1 MNLSAQNNTYSA
13 SSTSVTAPIELSAAD
28 FLLFLDQQIQEGD
41 TTRNTALMMLDLRRS
56 DRLLASADAPRARKV
71 SNNVRQRMES
81 VLRPLDR
88 YTWVAPDC
96 IWLALPALAS
106 PTVAVVSATKLLKF
120 LEVDFLVEGSTVHM
134 RPCIGIACYPDH
146 ALEAQELIETAD
158 FALQEARRTEMGYAL
173 YQPSTGDQARHSS
186 TLEIELR
193 QALQS
198 QALHVHYQP
207 QIDLS
212 SGRCPSA
219 EALVRWTRAD
229 GRAVSPALIAEIAE
243 NSGLTRSLTQF
254 VLNTV
259 LQKIAAFVAQGIDI
273 SISVNLSARMLSDD
287 HLPDLVWE
295 ALQRWGVSPER
306 LTFEVTESSIIHDID
321 HSIQMLQT
329 LKALDVRLS
338 IDDFGT
344 GYSSLA
350 YLQRFPLNE
359 LKIDRLF
366 VASLLRSRG
375 DVQIVRSVI
384 DLAHNFDLRAVAEG
398 VEDEQTL
405 LLLRQLGCDM
415 VQGFWFSRALP
426 GEAFAVWWKT
436 MHVVHG
442 K

>member
-1 MNLSAQNNTYSA
+1 MTLTASPGALSAPRSEIA
-13 SSTSVTAPIELSAAD
+13 APIELGAAE
-28 FLLFLDQQIQEGD
+28 FLAFLNQQIQEGD

-56 DRLLASADAPRARKV
+56 DRLLAAADAPRARKV
-71 SNNVRQRMES
+71 SHNVRQRMES
-81 VLRPLDR
+81 VLRPIDR
-88 YTWVAPDC
+88 YSWVSPDC
-96 IWLALPALAS
+96 IWLALPSLPS
-106 PTVAVVSATKLLKF
+106 PTVAVVTATKLLKF
-120 LEVDFLVEGSTVHM
+120 LEVDFMVEGSTVHM
-134 RPCIGIACYPDH
+134 RPSIGIACYPDH

-158 FALQEARRTEMGYAL
+158 YALQEVRRTEMSYAL
-173 YQPSTGDQARHSS
+173 YQASTGEQARHSS
-186 TLEIELR
+186 MLEVELR
-193 QALQS
+193 QALQAN
-198 QALHVHYQP
+198 ALHVHYQP
-207 QIDLS
+207 QIDLRN
-212 SGRCPSA
+212 GRCHSA

-243 NSGLTRSLTQF
+243 NSGLTRGLTQF

-259 LQKIAAFVAQGIDI
+259 LREIAGFVRHGIDI
-273 SISVNLSARMLSDD
+273 SISVNLSARMLSDN
-287 HLPDLVWE
+287 HLPDLVWQ
-295 ALQRWGVSPER
+295 ALQAWGVSPER

-366 VASLLRSRG
+366 IANLLRSRG

-384 DLAHNFDLRAVAEG
+384 DLAHNFDLKAVAEG

-415 VQGFWFSRALP
+415 VQGFWFSRALS
-426 GEAFAVWWKT
+426 GEAFAAWWKT
-436 MHVVHG
+436 MHAAQQ
-442 K
+442 